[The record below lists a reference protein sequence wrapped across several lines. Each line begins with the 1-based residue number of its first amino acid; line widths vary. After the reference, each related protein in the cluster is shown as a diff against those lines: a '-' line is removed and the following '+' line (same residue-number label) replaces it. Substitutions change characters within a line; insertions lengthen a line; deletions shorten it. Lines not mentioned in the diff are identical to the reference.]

1 MTGLLAL
8 MALCAAACGGAAV
21 KADPTE
27 GRLSRSII
35 NGELTECVFDAEVT
49 LEPGGVV
56 KDVVKIGVAAEGE
69 IEPGM
74 VVEGAAAVFP
84 NGAGIP
90 VPVHLD
96 GEGVLRG
103 SYQSCEAV
111 SEDGTPG
118 AY

>member
-1 MTGLLAL
+1 MTGMLAL
-8 MALCAAACGGAAV
+8 ATLIAAACGGAAV
-21 KADPTE
+21 DAGPTE
-27 GRLSRSII
+27 GRLSRNII
-35 NGELTECVFDAEVT
+35 NGELTECVFDAEIT

-56 KDVVKIGVAAEGE
+56 KDVVNVGADAEGK

-74 VVEGAAAVFP
+74 VVEGAADVFP
-84 NGAGIP
+84 DGAGIP

-96 GEGVLRG
+96 DEGVLRG
-103 SYQSCEAV
+103 SYDSCELV